1 MLLHTDTLNIR
12 GAHLLSHGP
21 QPAGPVLGLLQ
32 HRGELRVLAVL
43 ESERSS
49 DNLLQIQ
56 NTHVPQRTVQ
66 GRRTLPLVKRG
77 KLLAGS
83 VKAEQ
88 KKKMN
93 IIINVRTS
101 E

>member
-1 MLLHTDTLNIR
+1 MSLHTDTLNIR

-32 HRGELRVLAVL
+32 HRGELRVLTVL
-43 ESERSS
+43 ESKRSS
-49 DNLLQIQ
+49 DNLLQMK

-88 KKKMN
+88 TKMN
-93 IIINVRTS
+93 IVINVRTS